1 MAVHKILST
10 RHSRKPLTAAY
21 VRVST
26 EKDEQAGSLE
36 AQKKYY
42 EKLIR
47 SNLEWDFVG
56 IYAEKASGTDRKK
69 RSVFEQL
76 IEDAVAGKVDLIL
89 CKSLSRWARNTIDAL
104 DSIKKLTGNHVRVLF
119 DEENIDT
126 DDPGMLIQLA
136 LGFSVAQE
144 ESRSLSENV
153 KWTYRNRAK
162 HGIFV
167 AQRGKYFGFDTDDG
181 TFKPDANAGVV
192 KDIFEAY
199 VEGASLSE
207 IASIL
212 NEAGVKTLQGRKW
225 QPETVKRIL
234 RNEVYVGDIRFQK
247 KISRDVITGEPDKE
261 QIDEYKENH
270 HVEIVDRAT
279 WDRTQKRLDA
289 YRERYSKLSED
300 MPLRVKDQDVLM
312 MINDGW
318 SGRKIADHLGITIAE
333 EKSCVRRLKKKGLI
347 EDRSVQGIDDRINK
361 LMEII
366 KEKNGVSVKDI
377 MESLDITRRQAN
389 YAIQKMLEQGLIE
402 KDSDGLWRA

>member
-1 MAVHKILST
+1 MGL
-10 RHSRKPLTAAY
+10 
-21 VRVST
+21 
-26 EKDEQAGSLE
+26 
-36 AQKKYY
+36 
-42 EKLIR
+42 
-47 SNLEWDFVG
+47 
-56 IYAEKASGTDRKK
+56 KK

-126 DDPGMLIQLA
+126 DDPGMLIQLT

-199 VEGASLSE
+199 VEGASLLE
-207 IASIL
+207 IASSL
-212 NEAGVKTLQGRKW
+212 NEAGIKTLRGRKW

-247 KISRDVITGEPDKE
+247 KISRDVITGMPDKD
-261 QIDEYKENH
+261 QIDKYIENH

-289 YRERYSKLSED
+289 YRERYSKLSEN

-347 EDRSVQGIDDRINK
+347 EDRSIQGIDDRINK

-377 MESLDITRRQAN
+377 MESVAITRRQAN
-389 YAIQKMLEQGLIE
+389 YAIQKMSEQGLIE